1 MTTRNFV
8 LDKGDQLLRV
18 SLDKLMKEEN
28 FSFVRSRIR
37 VVRLYRY
44 LLKERYEQFKGL
56 STFMPLTQSIE
67 WLDSILEDC
76 ELLFRKYAL
85 GIISVSELDRRLN
98 DDVVHPLY
106 DDMASN
112 QPGASLDDVVSDDAL
127 VLMERTWADLTSYT
141 GAFQDSLITVFGD
154 EKFGISSW
162 RRKFEV
168 EEQPVFE

>member
-1 MTTRNFV
+1 MPVMALEAEPPRADIHPLPLRSLSASLMFGHCILQVLKGKDSGHPSMTTRNFV

-56 STFMPLTQSIE
+56 NNFHASTQSIE

-76 ELLFRKYAL
+76 ELLFFF
-85 GIISVSELDRRLN
+85 GSM
-98 DDVVHPLY
+98 P
-106 DDMASN
+106 
-112 QPGASLDDVVSDDAL
+112 
-127 VLMERTWADLTSYT
+127 WA
-141 GAFQDSLITVFGD
+141 
-154 EKFGISSW
+154 
-162 RRKFEV
+162 
-168 EEQPVFE
+168 